1 MELENYTPKINPRNQ
16 EFVAKMKDFATKY
29 SIIGILDV
37 ESLPAPQFQRI
48 RASIKKDAEVLIVK
62 KNLISLV
69 TKELEEKFPGIDELN
84 SHAQG
89 VVGLIFTN
97 ANPFTL
103 FKTVQKNKST
113 APAKGGSITPKDIV
127 VPAGPTGF
135 APGPIIGELGAFK
148 IKAGINA
155 GKVEIKEDAT
165 VAKEGDEISPKL
177 AEILTRLGIE
187 PLEVGLSIKA
197 IYEEGTIYNRSILE
211 VDENAIL
218 EDLKNE
224 ASRAFQLSIGL
235 EYYTNENI
243 THFISKSAQ
252 NSLALGVD
260 IAYPAAETI
269 KQLLSKANAHLVG
282 VSSTLP
288 SELQPAGLVVA
299 TQQESVAQEANEGSS
314 SQEDSKEEE
323 KKETDSSA
331 GLADLF

>member
-1 MELENYTPKINPRNQ
+1 M
-16 EFVAKMKDFATKY
+16 
-29 SIIGILDV
+29 
-37 ESLPAPQFQRI
+37 
-48 RASIKKDAEVLIVK
+48 
-62 KNLISLV
+62 
-69 TKELEEKFPGIDELN
+69 
-84 SHAQG
+84 
-89 VVGLIFTN
+89 
-97 ANPFTL
+97 L
-103 FKTVQKNKST
+103 FRS
-113 APAKGGSITPKDIV
+113 V

-165 VAKEGDEISPKL
+165 VAKEGDEISSKL

-224 ASRAFQLSIGL
+224 ASKAFQLSIGL
-235 EYYTNENI
+235 EYYTSENI
-243 THFISKSAQ
+243 THFISKSSQ
-252 NSLALGVD
+252 NSIALGVD

-269 KQLLSKANAHLVG
+269 KQLLSKANSHLVS
-282 VSSTLP
+282 VSSILP

-314 SQEDSKEEE
+314 QQEDSKKEE
-323 KKETDSSA
+323 KETDSSA

>member
-69 TKELEEKFPGIDELN
+69 TKELEDKFPGINELN
-84 SHAQG
+84 DYAQG

-155 GKVEIKEDAT
+155 GKVEIKDDAT

-197 IYEEGTIYNRSILE
+197 IYEEGTIYNRSVLE

-218 EDLKNE
+218 EDLRNE
-224 ASRAFQLSIGL
+224 ASRAFHLSIGL
-235 EYYTNENI
+235 EHYTSDNI

-269 KQLLSKANAHLVG
+269 KQLLSKANSQLVG

-299 TQQESVAQEANEGSS
+299 QQQPVAQEANEGSS
-314 SQEDSKEEE
+314 QEETKEEE